1 MMNSKSIKSHAPQRW
16 PTNRFT
22 PFGRLAMLYYPD
34 RSYKRAVR
42 LFREELRVTGGLL
55 KALKREGYDERQ
67 RLLTRRQ
74 VKVIEEFI
82 GEAG

>member
-1 MMNSKSIKSHAPQRW
+1 MGVRSYG
-16 PTNRFT
+16 
-22 PFGRLAMLYYPD
+22 FGQLAQMYYPD
-34 RSYKRAVR
+34 RGERSAIR
-42 LFREELRVTGGLL
+42 LFREELRITRGLL

>member
-1 MMNSKSIKSHAPQRW
+1 MIKHLKNSRPLNPIKTKPPQQ
-16 PTNRFT
+16 
-22 PFGRLAMLYYPD
+22 FGRLAMLYYPD